1 MKIIGII
8 CEYNPF
14 HLGHEKQLR
23 RIRQTFGGDCA
34 IVCAMS
40 GNYVQRGAPAIVDKS
55 LRAEAAVRCG
65 ADLVLELPVTTALSS
80 AEGFAA
86 GGVALLA
93 RVCDVLCFGAEDADG
108 QALLS
113 AAQGLLAPGFP
124 PLLRRELETGKS
136 FPAARQAALERMGI
150 PAELL
155 SRPNNI
161 LAVEYCKA
169 ILSQK
174 APLEIFPICREGS
187 YHALT
192 PDPENPSATAVRQA
206 MVSGRDWRPYVPSEA
221 RQLLEGAAV
230 HTTAAGERAV
240 LQRLRSMTEQEF
252 ADLPYGSEGLWRKL
266 MHASRREARL
276 EEILT
281 AVKSKRYTRSRLDR
295 MVLCAFLGI
304 TAGQLAEPAPYIRVL
319 ALSHRGRG
327 VLKAARETGLF
338 LHAGQSDPSPYWELE
353 RRWGDLYGLFTVDGI
368 APPGAEKARRVRYC
382 PERP

>member
-1 MKIIGII
+1 
-8 CEYNPF
+8 
-14 HLGHEKQLR
+14 
-23 RIRQTFGGDCA
+23 
-34 IVCAMS
+34 
-40 GNYVQRGAPAIVDKS
+40 
-55 LRAEAAVRCG
+55 
-65 ADLVLELPVTTALSS
+65 
-80 AEGFAA
+80 
-86 GGVALLA
+86 
-93 RVCDVLCFGAEDADG
+93 
-108 QALLS
+108 
-113 AAQGLLAPGFP
+113 
-124 PLLRRELETGKS
+124 
-136 FPAARQAALERMGI
+136 
-150 PAELL
+150 
-155 SRPNNI
+155 
-161 LAVEYCKA
+161 
-169 ILSQK
+169 
-174 APLEIFPICREGS
+174 
-187 YHALT
+187 
-192 PDPENPSATAVRQA
+192 